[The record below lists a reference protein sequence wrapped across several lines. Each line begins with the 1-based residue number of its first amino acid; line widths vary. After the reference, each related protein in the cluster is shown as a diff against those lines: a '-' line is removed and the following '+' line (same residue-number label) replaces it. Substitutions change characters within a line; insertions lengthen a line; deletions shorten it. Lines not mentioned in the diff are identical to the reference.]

1 MNNDAA
7 RISQLQR
14 ELNIERAAHQ
24 KARHEIAGLRSANR
38 RLKAMVLVA
47 RAEVEKM
54 KAAKARAKPGA
65 KAGKDE
71 QPGRGLA

>member
-1 MNNDAA
+1 MNNEAA

-14 ELNIERAAHQ
+14 ELNTERAAHQ
-24 KARHEIAGLRSANR
+24 KARHEIAGLQSA
-38 RLKAMVLVA
+38 RLKAMALVA

-65 KAGKDE
+65 RAGKDE
-71 QPGRGLA
+71 QPGQGLA